1 MISTE
6 TEESLVLRPCTSGVA
21 QSNGTQL
28 YYECFGDS
36 SNPAVLL
43 VTGMAVQSIY
53 WPLEMCQAIIDAGYY
68 LIRFDNRDSGKSSY
82 TEGTPKGLLRH
93 IISSKVGRR
102 TRIREQAYYDLD
114 VLVLDSVGILDELG
128 IAAAHWVGFSMGGM
142 IAQLAAADHGERVL
156 SLASIMSST
165 NGQELPMPDAK
176 ALASLFPRRK
186 KHGES
191 VSKVERRIVRALDAM
206 SGTTHVVPRELKEDY
221 ARESLAR
228 GMNPAGSQHHLMAM
242 MATGGFAERLGK
254 VTAPTLIIHGA
265 ADPLVHLKG
274 GKHSAECIS
283 DARLE
288 VIPGMGHEFPPSLYK
303 RLSDSIIGNFP
314 AATASSKVESSPPDE
329 VPDVEVLIAGA
340 GFSGLGIAIKLKEAG
355 LRDFLILERANEVGG
370 TWRDNT
376 YPGCACDV
384 QSHLYSYSFETKADW
399 SRKYAGWKEIGQYL
413 RNCAEKYDLYSH
425 IKFGVEWKGAQYD
438 KKAGLWRVQVSG
450 GKLISARALVMAVG
464 PLSNPAI
471 PDIAG
476 LDEFRGQRFHSATW
490 EHDYDLSGKK
500 VAVIGTGASAI
511 QFVPEIAKTV
521 SKLSLFQRTPAWVLS
536 KEDRSFRPREI
547 RRFQRSPAFHQAYR
561 SRIYWRSEFLFR
573 ALANPE
579 SRINRMAEKRGLEN
593 LHKHVKD
600 KALREALT
608 PDYPIG
614 CKRVLLSDNYYPSLV
629 RDNVDLVTTGIEK
642 ISTGGIHDVKGGFHP
657 VDAIIFGTGFTASD
671 PLGGL
676 SLRGREGQCL
686 REVWKSNDYQSYL
699 GIVAHGF
706 PNMFLMTGPNTG
718 LGHTSIVVMIEAQAN
733 YIIQALKH
741 LSRGVVRSLE
751 VRTDVQEKFSTEV
764 QDKLQGTVWT
774 SGCSSWYQAASGKNF
789 AIWPDY
795 TFRYRERCEQ
805 LNMSDYIVSSQ
816 PDFEASI

>member
-1 MISTE
+1 
-6 TEESLVLRPCTSGVA
+6 
-21 QSNGTQL
+21 
-28 YYECFGDS
+28 
-36 SNPAVLL
+36 
-43 VTGMAVQSIY
+43 
-53 WPLEMCQAIIDAGYY
+53 
-68 LIRFDNRDSGKSSY
+68 
-82 TEGTPKGLLRH
+82 
-93 IISSKVGRR
+93 
-102 TRIREQAYYDLD
+102 
-114 VLVLDSVGILDELG
+114 
-128 IAAAHWVGFSMGGM
+128 
-142 IAQLAAADHGERVL
+142 
-156 SLASIMSST
+156 
-165 NGQELPMPDAK
+165 
-176 ALASLFPRRK
+176 
-186 KHGES
+186 
-191 VSKVERRIVRALDAM
+191 
-206 SGTTHVVPRELKEDY
+206 
-221 ARESLAR
+221 
-228 GMNPAGSQHHLMAM
+228 MNPAGPGHHMMAM
-242 MATGGFAERLGK
+242 MATGGFAARLGK
-254 VTAPTLIIHGA
+254 VTAPTVIIHGD

-274 GKHSAECIS
+274 GKHSAESIS
-283 DARLE
+283 HATLE
-288 VIPGMGHEFPPSLYK
+288 VVPGMGHEFPPSLYT
-303 RLSDSIIGNFP
+303 RITDSIIENFPTP
-314 AATASSKVESSPPDE
+314 AATASSRVETSPSGE

-340 GFSGLGIAIKLKEAG
+340 GFSGLGVAIKLKEAG
-355 LRDFLILERANEVGG
+355 LSDFLILERANEVGG

-413 RNCAEKYDLYSH
+413 RNCAAKYDLYSH

-438 KKAGLWRVQVSG
+438 EQAGLWRVQVSG

-471 PDIAG
+471 PDIPG

-511 QFVPEIAKTV
+511 QFVPEIAKKV

-536 KEDRSFRPREI
+536 KEDRSFSPREI
-547 RRFQRSPAFHQAYR
+547 RRFQRSPTFHQAYR
-561 SRIYWRSEFLFR
+561 SRIYWRSEFLLR
-573 ALANPE
+573 ALVNPD
-579 SRINRMAEKRGLEN
+579 SRFNRIAEKRGLDN

-608 PDYPIG
+608 PAYPIG

-629 RDNVDLVTTGIEK
+629 RDNVDLITTGIEK
-642 ISTGGIHDVKGGFHP
+642 ISADGIHDVLGGFHP
-657 VDAIIFGTGFTASD
+657 VDAIIWGTGFTASD

-676 SLRGREGQCL
+676 SLQGRDGQCL

-751 VRTDVQEKFSTEV
+751 VRTDVQETFSKEV

-774 SGCSSWYQAASGKNF
+774 SGCSSWYHLASGKNF

-795 TFRYRERCEQ
+795 TFRYKERCEQ
-805 LNMSDYIVSSQ
+805 LNMSDYKVNSQ
-816 PDFEASI
+816 PNSEHEDSV